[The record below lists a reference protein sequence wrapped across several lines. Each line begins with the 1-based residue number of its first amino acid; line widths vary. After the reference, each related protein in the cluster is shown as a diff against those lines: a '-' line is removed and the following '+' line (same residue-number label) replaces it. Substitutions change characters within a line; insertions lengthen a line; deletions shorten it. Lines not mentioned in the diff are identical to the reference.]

1 MNTNIQGDFHICISV
16 PLRTKD
22 TEDFKLQRKSV
33 DTTHSVNV
41 QEMPSPEMYLLML
54 RYLQGIT
61 EAVVQRCSVKKLF
74 LKISYN
80 SQKAPM
86 LECLFNKVEGLRPI
100 SLLKRDSI
108 TSVSSVNFARFF
120 RTPILYNIC
129 ERLLLVLVRISLVWR
144 AANLSI
150 FYIIDCKSSQYL
162 TYWNAVF
169 N

>member
-1 MNTNIQGDFHICISV
+1 
-16 PLRTKD
+16 
-22 TEDFKLQRKSV
+22 
-33 DTTHSVNV
+33 
-41 QEMPSPEMYLLML
+41 
-54 RYLQGIT
+54 
-61 EAVVQRCSVKKLF
+61 
-74 LKISYN
+74 
-80 SQKAPM
+80 M